1 MLTMITKNTTIT
13 RILFRTLG
21 NSHSILMRLAGLHQ
35 MPMHLGLKDRKS
47 KDHHFSR
54 IGLIEAKNKENE

>member
-1 MLTMITKNTTIT
+1 MLTMITKNTTII

-21 NSHSILMRLAGLHQ
+21 NSHNILMKLAGLHR
-35 MPMHLGLKDRKS
+35 MPMHLELRDKKS

-54 IGLIEAKNKENE
+54 IGLIEVKNKENE